1 MLHISIRNRPF
12 PVTRSPD
19 PSTMNLLYRIR
30 ALLWLILLHSGLVA
44 ANPVTETETLPS
56 LGDSVS
62 AVISSEQERRIGRA
76 WLRHLRAQAPVIQDP
91 LIHDYLYELLYRL
104 ASNSELP
111 EPDLEMVVIHSPDI
125 NAFAVPG
132 GIIGLNGGL
141 LLSARSEDELA
152 GVIAHELA
160 HLSQRHFARGLE
172 RSQNTS
178 WATLAALLASVV
190 VAATAGGDA
199 GMAALATTQAAAIE
213 SQLRFSRTNEQEAD
227 RIGMQTLARS
237 GMNPGAMADFFEA
250 LQRSMRY
257 YGTLPPE
264 FLLTHPVTESRITD
278 ARIRASQL
286 PSRPNR
292 DSLEFALMKA
302 RTRILFAQ
310 DTNATINDL
319 KTQRTASPEALETVE
334 YALACAYLKANQL
347 DSALETID
355 GLLKARPNRITYLT
369 TKAEILNQAGRY
381 RESADMLQQALKFN
395 PDNFALSTLF
405 AAALIKDGKAEE
417 ATQVLRYQ
425 LTQRPTLPLLWNM
438 LAEAYGK
445 SGDRLGVY
453 EAKAEYYFLHGLTMR
468 AIEQLQYALPL
479 AEQQF
484 QAAARITARM
494 EEMRASMDD
503 LRF

>member
-1 MLHISIRNRPF
+1 MRLPYRLR
-12 PVTRSPD
+12 VTLSAVLCCA
-19 PSTMNLLYRIR
+19 NL
-30 ALLWLILLHSGLVA
+30 AMATPAGEV
-44 ANPVTETETLPS
+44 ETLPS
-56 LGDSVS
+56 LGDSAS
-62 AVISSEQERRIGRA
+62 AVISSEQEQRIGRA
-76 WLRHLRAQAPVIQDP
+76 WLRQLRAQVPVIQDP

-104 ASNSELP
+104 ASNSELQ
-111 EPDLEMVVIHSPDI
+111 EPNLEMVVIYSPDI

-132 GIIGLNGGL
+132 GVIGLNGGL

-152 GVIAHELA
+152 GVVAHELA
-160 HLSQRHFARGLE
+160 HLSQRHFARSLE

-190 VAATAGGDA
+190 IAATAGGDA
-199 GMAALATTQAAAIE
+199 GVAALATTQAAAIE

-286 PSRPNR
+286 PSRANR
-292 DSLEFALMKA
+292 DSLEFALMKM
-302 RTRILFAQ
+302 RTRVLFAQ

-319 KTQRTASPEALETVE
+319 KAQRTASPETLEAVE
-334 YALACAYLKANQL
+334 YGLACAYHKANQL
-347 DSALETID
+347 DNALSAID
-355 GLLKARPNRITYLT
+355 GLLKARPNRITYLA

-381 RESADMLQQALKFN
+381 RDSVTLLQQGLKFN
-395 PDNFALSTLF
+395 PDNFALSAF
-405 AAALIKDGKAEE
+405 YAAALIKDGKPDDAS
-417 ATQVLRYQ
+417 QVLRYQ
-425 LTQRPTLPLLWNM
+425 LTQRPTVPLLWNM

-445 SGDRLGVY
+445 NGDRLGVY
-453 EAKAEYYFLHGLTMR
+453 EAKAEYYFLHGLTTR
-468 AIEQLQYALPL
+468 AIEQLQFALPL
-479 AEQQF
+479 AEGQF
-484 QAAARITARM
+484 QSAARISARM
-494 EEMRASMDD
+494 EEMRASMED
-503 LRF
+503 LKF